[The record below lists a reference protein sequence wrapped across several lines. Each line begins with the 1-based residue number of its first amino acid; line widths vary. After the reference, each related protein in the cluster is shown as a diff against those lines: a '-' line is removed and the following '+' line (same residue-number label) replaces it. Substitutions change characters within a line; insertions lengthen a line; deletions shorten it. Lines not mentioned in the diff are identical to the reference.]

1 MTRTATA
8 SMLTLSVVTS
18 VVVLGIAISAQEP
31 QAGAQAPQASQ
42 NEQQMR
48 QQIERQS
55 PGLGA
60 GELGR
65 ILRGFRIS
73 PVQLNVNRR
82 DVALVGLGSYL
93 VNAAGGCNDCHTN
106 PSYLPGGNPFM
117 QENKHVNVENF
128 LAGGA
133 PFGPFTS
140 RNLTPDATSG
150 RPAGLTY
157 AQFLETMRTGK
168 DQKKLHPQVSP
179 LLQVMPWPV
188 YQDLLDRDL
197 RAIYEYLSAIPH
209 AEPAAPTPPTTPST
223 ASGPATALR
232 R

>member
-1 MTRTATA
+1 MTRTVAA
-8 SMLTLSVVTS
+8 SLVTLSVVMSAAT
-18 VVVLGIAISAQEP
+18 ISAQEP
-31 QAGAQAPQASQ
+31 QVAAQPQESQ

-65 ILRGFRIS
+65 IIRGLRIA
-73 PVQLNVNRR
+73 PVQLNVNRK
-82 DVALVGLGSYL
+82 DLALVGLGSYL
-93 VNAAGGCNDCHTN
+93 VNAVGGCNDCHTN
-106 PSYLPGGNPFM
+106 PSYLKGGNPFM
-117 QENKHVNVENF
+117 QKNKHVNVENY

-133 PFGPFTS
+133 SFGPFTS

-150 RPAGLTY
+150 LPAGLTY
-157 AQFLETMRTGK
+157 AKFLETMRTGK
-168 DQKKLHPQVSP
+168 DQKQLHPQISP

-188 YQDLLDRDL
+188 YQDMLDRDL
-197 RAIYEYLSAIPH
+197 RAIYEYLRAIPH
-209 AEPAAPTPPTTPST
+209 AEPAAAPPTTPST
-223 ASGPATALR
+223 SSGPATTSGR